1 MSGSRSA
8 RRGVAT
14 CARCGRS
21 RPRNFDDGRRQG
33 WSASL
38 GRFAA
43 SPRPVDHPRRPRRGQ
58 RRGQQANVGMEWC
71 ESDELHGTLLALAHS
86 CCSCQTHA
94 THAPPRQQPS
104 VASAATATLAWGR
117 PRGRR
122 RPASSCKGAAQ
133 VQRRRLHVPT
143 SPTQDA
149 ACTLTSMPPDS
160 LHRLACYA
168 SRTPIRRRP
177 RRRPQ
182 AQQQPTSITAPADWH
197 QRVRHL
203 APYIYP
209 GGQGTALSLAATI
222 GFAVRPSSDG
232 RVPAGNEGVV
242 GSELAA
248 RAQSVVAVR
257 SFVAHARP
265 VASTRPAA
273 QLAVRLLA
281 PLAQ

>member
-1 MSGSRSA
+1 
-8 RRGVAT
+8 
-14 CARCGRS
+14 
-21 RPRNFDDGRRQG
+21 
-33 WSASL
+33 
-38 GRFAA
+38 
-43 SPRPVDHPRRPRRGQ
+43 
-58 RRGQQANVGMEWC
+58 MEWC

-94 THAPPRQQPS
+94 THTPPRQQPS

-160 LHRLACYA
+160 LRRLACYA

-209 GGQGTALSLAATI
+209 GGRGTALSLAATI
-222 GFAVRPSSDG
+222 GFAVRPSYRRRSGSSLDSHVLQATRAWWAASWQRGGKSG
-232 RVPAGNEGVV
+232 RGLVERASER
-242 GSELAA
+242 GSEGA
-248 RAQSVVAVR
+248 RAGG
-257 SFVAHARP
+257 
-265 VASTRPAA
+265 
-273 QLAVRLLA
+273 
-281 PLAQ
+281 

>member
-1 MSGSRSA
+1 
-8 RRGVAT
+8 
-14 CARCGRS
+14 
-21 RPRNFDDGRRQG
+21 
-33 WSASL
+33 
-38 GRFAA
+38 
-43 SPRPVDHPRRPRRGQ
+43 
-58 RRGQQANVGMEWC
+58 MEWC

-149 ACTLTSMPPDS
+149 ACNLTSMPPDTS
-160 LHRLACYA
+160 RRLACYA

-177 RRRPQ
+177 RQRPQ

-197 QRVRHL
+197 QRVGHL
-203 APYIYP
+203 APYQPGRSGDCPEPRRDHWVCGPSFIGRSGSTLMCCRQRGRGGQRAGSEGAVGGGSAVVGGARTAGGIDTAGSAVGGAAVGTACTVADESAAARRLP
-209 GGQGTALSLAATI
+209 GGQSSSRSVCDQCE
-222 GFAVRPSSDG
+222 AV
-232 RVPAGNEGVV
+232 
-242 GSELAA
+242 
-248 RAQSVVAVR
+248 
-257 SFVAHARP
+257 
-265 VASTRPAA
+265 
-273 QLAVRLLA
+273 
-281 PLAQ
+281 